1 MVVYVDSIESAE
13 QLCRSSGIS
22 PCFIC
27 DKPWCDIAVEGF
39 KGIKITN
46 IKDPWRMVN
55 HLSER
60 VMLYESVK
68 QLFTYI
74 ARRLNI
80 EVDEDVLTAVVSN
93 LQTYGFPKCVCT
105 RRMCPCPEILLVA
118 AGKKEC
124 CTCRLFCRKT
134 PR

>member
-1 MVVYVDSIESAE
+1 MVVVDSMETAE

-27 DKPWCDIAVEGF
+27 DKPWCDIAVKGF

-46 IKDPWRMVN
+46 IKDPWRMIN
-55 HLSER
+55 YLSER
-60 VMLYESVK
+60 AMIYEAVK

-74 ARRLNI
+74 AHRLDL
-80 EVDEDVLTAVVSN
+80 ELDEDVLTAVVSN
-93 LQTYGFPKCVCT
+93 IPTYGFPKCVCT
-105 RRMCPCPEILLVA
+105 RRTCPCLEILLVA
-118 AGKKEC
+118 MGKKEC
-124 CTCRLFCRKT
+124 CTCRLFCRKKT